1 MICESSKADIGDCQ
15 CNLPVFV
22 VMDGLQYLGRS
33 SFIYYQY
40 AVLLVAW
47 AGLVATLVSA
57 HGFSHTQASRI
68 LLFVGKVPRKL
79 DTFAHI

>member
-1 MICESSKADIGDCQ
+1 
-15 CNLPVFV
+15 
-22 VMDGLQYLGRS
+22 MDGLQYLGRS

-57 HGFSHTQASRI
+57 HRFSHTQAFRI
-68 LLFVGKVPRKL
+68 LLFVGKVPKKL
-79 DTFAHI
+79 DTFAPIIKKRHVIHSYSEQHAFR